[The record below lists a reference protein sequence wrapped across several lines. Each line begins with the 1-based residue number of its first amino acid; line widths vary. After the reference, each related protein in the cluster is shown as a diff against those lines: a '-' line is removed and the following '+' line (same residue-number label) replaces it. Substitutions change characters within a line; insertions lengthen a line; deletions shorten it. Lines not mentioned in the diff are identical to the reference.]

1 MNILKTFI
9 AVMMLC
15 PSAFGENI
23 EWDARICFMGC
34 MENPGKYDI
43 GAYVDKE
50 KFCMCSCEN
59 MPDYFTLQDMRAVIN
74 PKANSKDFP
83 KEKML
88 NLAIYCSQ
96 RSLLSKHT
104 KGSPIKK
111 HGLHS
116 VFLEKEPLRRPT
128 PKIPLE
134 ECETLARLI
143 AANIKKKQ
151 KTEEY
156 INNYCPAELITDI
169 LEKQAK
175 KEEEEKRHSEE
186 IAKVWDRFFEE
197 TPKKQVQ
204 KPQKKNDDLDR
215 AVVFA
220 DIERAGAESVKPS
233 VLGSFYRG
241 LHDAGLEAKTLDES
255 AVILGGQTLMAV
267 GGVFGEDNK
276 LVKWGKKIVQSG
288 ARDMDEERAEIERRS
303 FSSFRPELKERF
315 SYKFGVF
322 SFYVFIILFCTA
334 SIYAFIA
341 DAKTKKK

>member
-1 MNILKTFI
+1 MDFSKGSRMNILKTFI

-15 PSAFGENI
+15 PSAFGANI

-74 PKANSKDFP
+74 PKANLKDFP

-197 TPKKQVQ
+197 TPKKQEQ

-215 AVVFA
+215 DVLFA
-220 DIERAGAESVKPS
+220 DIDRATSNEPPAIAN
-233 VLGSFYRG
+233 FYQG
-241 LHDAGLEAKTLDES
+241 FHD
-255 AVILGGQTLMAV
+255 
-267 GGVFGEDNK
+267 GGVELFKGGFLLNPKDKDYE
-276 LVKWGKKIVQSG
+276 KKREEIDRRLF
-288 ARDMDEERAEIERRS
+288 ARFSPER
-303 FSSFRPELKERF
+303 KERF

>member
-1 MNILKTFI
+1 MDFSKGSRMNILKTFI

-15 PSAFGENI
+15 PSAFGANI

-74 PKANSKDFP
+74 PKANPKDFP

-96 RSLLSKHT
+96 RSLLSKYT

-175 KEEEEKRHSEE
+175 KEEDEKRHSEE

-197 TPKKQVQ
+197 TPKKQEQ

-215 AVVFA
+215 AA
-220 DIERAGAESVKPS
+220 ILRNIE
-233 VLGSFYRG
+233 
-241 LHDAGLEAKTLDES
+241 EAFSDNTS
-255 AVILGGQTLMAV
+255 AVGNFYQGFHD
-267 GGVFGEDNK
+267 GGVELFKGGFLLDPKDKDYE
-276 LVKWGKKIVQSG
+276 KKREEIDRRLF
-288 ARDMDEERAEIERRS
+288 ARFSPER
-303 FSSFRPELKERF
+303 KERF

>member
-1 MNILKTFI
+1 MDFSKGSRMNILKTFI
-9 AVMMLC
+9 AAMMLC
-15 PSAFGENI
+15 PSAFGANI

-74 PKANSKDFP
+74 PKANPKDFP

-215 AVVFA
+215 DVLFA
-220 DIERAGAESVKPS
+220 DIDRATSNEPS
-233 VLGSFYRG
+233 AIANFYQG
-241 LHDAGLEAKTLDES
+241 FHD
-255 AVILGGQTLMAV
+255 
-267 GGVFGEDNK
+267 GGVELFKGGFLLNPKDKDYE
-276 LVKWGKKIVQSG
+276 KKREEIDRRLF
-288 ARDMDEERAEIERRS
+288 AR
-303 FSSFRPELKERF
+303 FSPGQKERF